1 MKNSMPTIRSYT
13 NATHVK
19 LENKRVIVEDLPNG
33 DTGLCFKRICTKE
46 DAEIPAALNTVVKG
60 VVKKTTIRLSNE
72 AAFALCMALVD
83 RFKYRFEI
91 TEPVKYNK

>member
-33 DTGLCFKRICTKE
+33 DTGLCFKRICTK
-46 DAEIPAALNTVVKG
+46 DILKVK
-60 VVKKTTIRLSNE
+60 
-72 AAFALCMALVD
+72 
-83 RFKYRFEI
+83 
-91 TEPVKYNK
+91 